1 MRAKPLLIAGAAA
14 VCLAA
19 AVSGAVAANA
29 AEKGNG
35 SQPVAQVG
43 AAPGP
48 SGSAAP
54 GRPAEYEPPS
64 ADPKGD
70 VIPAGFG
77 DWAFWVEPVDIGQS
91 GIEFGV
97 MAGTKKGSSLTP
109 VVMANETEGD
119 DTAPGFHAVQGGMIV
134 GEDNAATPAFGY
146 YAGPAAKITAQ
157 GKGGT
162 VTARQ
167 AVWSGDSAVVVFWFD
182 PAEVG
187 KEFMPKN
194 LTAFDAAGERLP
206 AGNNR
211 PGVG

>member
-14 VCLAA
+14 VCLAT
-19 AVSGAVAANA
+19 AVSGAVAASA
-29 AEKGNG
+29 AERGG
-35 SQPVAQVG
+35 SP
-43 AAPGP
+43 AAGP
-48 SGSAAP
+48 ALQSAAP
-54 GRPAEYEPPS
+54 ASAPPGGPTEYEPPK
-64 ADPKGD
+64 AEPTGD
-70 VIPAGFG
+70 VIDAGFG
-77 DWAFWVEPVDIGQS
+77 DWAFWAERVDIDRP
-91 GIEFGV
+91 GIEFGI
-97 MAGTKKGSSLTP
+97 MAGTKKGSALTP

-157 GKGGT
+157 GKDGGT

-167 AVWSGDSAVVVFWFD
+167 AGWSGDRAVVVFWFD

-187 KEFMPKN
+187 KEFSPKN

-206 AGNNR
+206 TGNST